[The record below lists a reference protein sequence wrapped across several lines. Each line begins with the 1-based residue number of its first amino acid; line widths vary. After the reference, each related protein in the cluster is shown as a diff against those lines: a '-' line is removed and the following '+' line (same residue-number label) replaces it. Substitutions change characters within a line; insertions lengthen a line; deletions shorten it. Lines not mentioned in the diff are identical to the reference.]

1 MYCARELS
9 SENLRAWVDLNQ
21 IIREW
26 TSMDEKQRTTALNK
40 IYTLYIQP
48 DAELEINIQNVVK
61 NSFLLLLGKGS
72 FVLQRQENPSPETP
86 SETTTQLSALM
97 DLNKSV
103 VENLADTFAR

>member
-9 SENLRAWVDLNQ
+9 AENLRAWVDLNQ
-21 IIREW
+21 IIRKWE
-26 TSMDEKQRTTALNK
+26 SLDEKERLAALNK

-48 DAELEINIQNVVK
+48 DAELEINIQNNVR

-72 FVLQRQENPSPETP
+72 FIIQQRETP
-86 SETTTQLSALM
+86 VTEISEAEGQLNVLM
-97 DLNKSV
+97 ELNKSV